1 MSPKMI
7 TIRLVSSFLLNGGPP
22 ALCYGTRVQKPT
34 MSNHFAWD
42 PVAQKLLLARFGRH
56 GRGA

>member
-1 MSPKMI
+1 MSIYMD
-7 TIRLVSSFLLNGGPP
+7 
-22 ALCYGTRVQKPT
+22 
-34 MSNHFAWD
+34 WE

>member
-1 MSPKMI
+1 MM
-7 TIRLVSSFLLNGGPP
+7 RFWVQAACG
-22 ALCYGTRVQKPT
+22 YGLTPLGL
-34 MSNHFAWD
+34 